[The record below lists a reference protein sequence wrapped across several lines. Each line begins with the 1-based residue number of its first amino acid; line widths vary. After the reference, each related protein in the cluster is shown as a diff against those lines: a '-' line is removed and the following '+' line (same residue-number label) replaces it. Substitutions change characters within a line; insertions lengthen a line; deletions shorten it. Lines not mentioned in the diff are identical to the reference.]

1 MSHEDEK
8 KTACVPEESEDKS
21 FLCSQEMSS
30 CYSFVARLSKFDL
43 ERKAE
48 LCYDAVLCCRPPT
61 VTPRKICNFPFLFP
75 ALFYLFFHTKIVC

>member
-1 MSHEDEK
+1 MKMKK

-21 FLCSQEMSS
+21 FLCSQEMFS

-48 LCYDAVLCCRPPT
+48 LCYVVGHPL
-61 VTPRKICNFPFLFP
+61 
-75 ALFYLFFHTKIVC
+75 